1 MLCRFY
7 ESEDEIHRLFRSIN
21 GVILPVSGHQK
32 NCLLLLLDLE
42 ACFRAHTGCQA
53 IPIPCNLVQQRLQHL
68 KLRSFYMLNL
78 QLCRIS

>member
-21 GVILPVSGHQK
+21 GVILPVSGHH
-32 NCLLLLLDLE
+32 NMCVLLLLDRE
-42 ACFRAHTGCQA
+42 ACAYTGCQA
-53 IPIPCNLVQQRLQHL
+53 TPIPCNLVQRRLQQL
-68 KLRSFYMLNL
+68 KLRSVSVLNL